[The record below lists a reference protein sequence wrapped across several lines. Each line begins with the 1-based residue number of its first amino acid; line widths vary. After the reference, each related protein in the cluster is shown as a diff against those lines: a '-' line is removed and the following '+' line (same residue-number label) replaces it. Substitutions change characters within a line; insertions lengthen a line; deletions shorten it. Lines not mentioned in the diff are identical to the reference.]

1 MLWIVDPCYRLYCG
15 FAVVVSWKSWRPRT
29 LVLGKSPTF
38 VASGC
43 NISPPRVALLF
54 GFGGPDTPQRGF
66 LRAAALGM
74 AHESREKGEQSSR
87 SRSPCPSCPATF
99 YHIHHTQCVPFYRPT
114 LSPPIPPEQTWN
126 SSAFDRRRRG
136 EEEINSLDH
145 GQLFLDAVSAAGA
158 ASAEGRDQVGKEDML
173 LLSRDQT
180 GPRRMHPIKRGGG

>member
-43 NISPPRVALLF
+43 INNPPRVALLLVS
-54 GFGGPDTPQRGF
+54 GSCTPNAGSSGWPRVGRTTSHRKR
-66 LRAAALGM
+66 RAVVEFRRVLL
-74 AHESREKGEQSSR
+74 STF
-87 SRSPCPSCPATF
+87 ATF
-99 YHIHHTQCVPFYRPT
+99 STPSSSHASRLLYRPS
-114 LSPPIPPEQTWN
+114 LSPPIPPSQTWN

-136 EEEINSLDH
+136 KEEINSLDH

-158 ASAEGRDQVGKEDML
+158 ASAEGRDQVGKEDLL
-173 LLSRDQT
+173 LLSRD
-180 GPRRMHPIKRGGG
+180 